1 MHCMN
6 YIEIEFKLTPF
17 TPWNEVLVA
26 YLSELEFESFQD
38 EKPVL
43 RAYISEVNFDSEAC
57 DKLIQELHSRK
68 EIVFSYQIKR
78 IPQQNW
84 NAVWESQFEPVE
96 IENKLQIIAPFHERK
111 YFQGQTIIIEPKM
124 SFGTGHHQTT
134 FLMCKSMFDLNLKDK
149 VVLDMG
155 SGTGVLAILAEKLGA
170 KNVIAFDIEPW
181 SVENCEENALKNN
194 CTKITSLLGDIDQVN
209 GKFDVILANIN
220 KNVLKNQIPF
230 YAKLLNC
237 NGLLL
242 LSGFFVSDEKE
253 IIKFAK
259 ESSFELLVAENQEG
273 WNMLQFIKI

>member
-1 MHCMN
+1 MN

>member
-1 MHCMN
+1 MN

-259 ESSFELLVAENQEG
+259 ENSFELLVAENQEG